1 MTSNLHTKTPS
12 DEKGTNNIPS
22 LQLNIVLAGVGGQ
35 GTLVAGKLLG
45 IAAIKLGLDVKV
57 SEVHGMSQRGGSVIT
72 YVRIG
77 NKVFSPIIEAGTADY
92 CLAFEELEGLRWS
105 GLLKKGGTMILN
117 SQKIRP
123 LPVLMGKAEYPGE
136 IKNILKKAS
145 TDDSHIVEIDAL
157 STALSAGSSRAVNMV
172 MLGALSFISKIPLP
186 VWEESV
192 MEVFAQKQ
200 KLIPLNLQAFHFG
213 RDLMR

>member
-1 MTSNLHTKTPS
+1 MTDNKDLHIS
-12 DEKGTNNIPS
+12 SAGNAAADLSS
-22 LQLNIVLAGVGGQ
+22 LKMNVVLAGVGGQ

-45 IAAIKLGLDVKV
+45 IVAMKLGLDVKV

-77 NKVFSPIIEAGTADY
+77 SKVYSPIIEKGTADF
-92 CLAFEELEGLRWS
+92 CLAFEELEALRWS
-105 GLLKKGGTMILN
+105 GLLKSGGTMIIN

-123 LPVLMGKAEYPGE
+123 LPVLMGKAEYPQN
-136 IKNILKKAS
+136 IKAALMDAAPD
-145 TDDSHIVEIDAL
+145 TAHIVEIDAL
-157 STALSAGSSRAVNMV
+157 ASALSVGSSRAVNMV
-172 MLGALSFISKIPLP
+172 MLGALSYFTKVSVDL
-186 VWEESV
+186 WEEAV
-192 MEVFAQKQ
+192 MEVFAGKP